1 MAVNTDWLVVIDM
14 QHAFADPASPWFTPG
29 FAAAAEQIAALV
41 PRFGQRVVFTR
52 FVPPRA
58 IEGSW
63 ADYYRRWEFA
73 AAPENAELWQL
84 IPPWR
89 GHERIDTHRFSK
101 WSAELRART
110 GPSATV
116 VLCGVSTDCCV
127 LMTALAAIDD
137 GAFVRVV
144 ADACG
149 AKTPE
154 VHEGALSLLRT
165 RAPQLTVTSSDEEWS
180 RA

>member
-1 MAVNTDWLVVIDM
+1 MAADTDWLVVVDM
-14 QHAFADPASPWFTPG
+14 QHVFADPLSPWFTPS
-29 FAAAAEQIAALV
+29 FATVAQRIATLV
-41 PRFGQRVVFTR
+41 PLFGQRVAFTR

-63 ADYYRRWEFA
+63 ADYYRRWDFA
-73 AAPENAELWQL
+73 ATPASAEQWQL
-84 IPPWR
+84 VPPWR
-89 GHERIDTHRFSK
+89 GAERVDTHRFSK
-101 WSAELRART
+101 WGAELRALT

-127 LMTALAAIDD
+127 LMTALAAVDD

-154 VHEGALSLLRT
+154 VQEAALSLLQA
-165 RAPQLTVTSSDEEWS
+165 RAPQLTITTTAAEYSGL
-180 RA
+180 